1 MRVSVQTVKQYT
13 DINVGVDELV
23 AKINAQLGGVEGVI
37 DFGTRYKDATVVRVV
52 SCEKHPNADKLSVCQ
67 IDVGGDSLVQVV
79 CGAPNV
85 HTDMYAVWLPPE
97 STVPA
102 SFDDETPFVLG
113 VRELRGVVSNGMLA
127 SAAEL
132 GIGDDHS
139 GIIELDPQE
148 WRPNDT
154 DLKPGVKL
162 TQLYNLDD
170 YLIDIENK
178 MFTHRPDLFGQVGVA
193 REIAGI
199 QHIPFRSPDW
209 YSQQSVQNTPI
220 KDDGLALQVRN
231 EAPELVPRFV
241 ALSVRD
247 VTVKP
252 SPLWLQIEL
261 VRLGGKP
268 INNVVDITNYIML
281 LTAQPVHAY
290 DYDKLQSGT
299 LVARTARENEQ
310 VTLLNGKTY
319 SLNRDDIVIADAER
333 PVGLAGIM
341 GGGESE
347 VSEDTRNIVLEVAT
361 FDMYALRRTSM
372 RHGIFTDALTRFNKG
387 QSPHQNLVVL
397 HKLIDYISRITGG
410 TVASPVFDEQGRMGI
425 RESVHITP
433 TFINERLGLSL
444 VGDEITKLLTNVEFT
459 VSGDDE
465 LEIVP
470 PFWRTDI
477 SLPEDIVEEVGRLYG
492 YDRLPRELP
501 FRSIRP
507 TPQNSSRELA
517 WRMREILSRA
527 GANEVLT
534 YSFVHEH
541 VISRARQDHQDA
553 YRLANALSPDLQYYR
568 LSITPSILDKVHGNV
583 KAGYDEFALYEIGKA
598 HSKRAGLD
606 AEGLPVELRRV
617 ALTIVSR
624 HTKAGSPYYR
634 AKALLEFLTSQLG
647 LVLEYRPLL
656 EGSSL
661 TIAQPFEPK
670 RTARVIDRSSGQV
683 IGVLGEYAQVV
694 KRAFKLPDYSAG
706 FELMPEAVELA
717 LAQAQHA
724 YAPLSRYPHIS
735 RDVSIRVADNISY
748 HDLVSHAQAGLSDMS
763 TEAEIY
769 PIAIYQPDN
778 TQAKTITIRIVL
790 TPRDKTLS
798 SDEANMMIERM
809 IRAMSEHIDVQVV

>member
-1 MRVSVQTVKQYT
+1 MRVSIQTVKQYT
-13 DINVGVDELV
+13 EINVGVDELV

-148 WRPNDT
+148 WRPNDI
-154 DLKPGVKL
+154 DFKPGVKL

-261 VRLGGKP
+261 VRLGSKP

-290 DYDKLQSGT
+290 DYDKLQGGT
-299 LVARTARENEQ
+299 LVARAARENEQ

-319 SLNRDDIVIADAER
+319 SLNKDDIVIADAEK

-347 VSEDTRNIVLEVAT
+347 VTEETRNLVLEVAT

-372 RHGIFTDALTRFNKG
+372 RHGVFTDALTRFNKG
-387 QSPHQNLVVL
+387 QSPHQNLIVL
-397 HKLIDYISRITGG
+397 HKLVDLLTRTAGG
-410 TVASPVFDEQGRMGI
+410 TAASPVFDEQGSMGTLD
-425 RESVHITP
+425 SVHITP
-433 TFINERLGLSL
+433 AFINERLGLSL
-444 VGDEITKLLTNVEFT
+444 TQDEIARLLTNVEFV
-459 VSGDDE
+459 VSGDAE

-477 SLPEDIVEEVGRLYG
+477 SLPEDIVEEIGRLYG
-492 YDRLPRELP
+492 YDHLPRELP
-501 FRSIRP
+501 LRSTRP
-507 TPQNSSRELA
+507 TPQNTSRELA

-534 YSFVHEH
+534 YSFVHEQI
-541 VISRARQDHQDA
+541 ISRACQDA
-553 YRLANALSPDLQYYR
+553 EDAYQLSNALSPELQYYR
-568 LSITPSILDKVHGNV
+568 LSVTPSLLDKVHGNV
-583 KAGYDEFALYEIGKA
+583 KAGYDEFALFEIGKA
-598 HSKRAGLD
+598 HSKRAELD
-606 AEGLPVELRRV
+606 AEGLPVELRRL
-617 ALTIVSR
+617 ALAVVSQR
-624 HTKAGSPYYR
+624 KKVGSPYYQ
-634 AKALLEFLTSQLG
+634 AKTLLDFLASQLG
-647 LVLEYRPLL
+647 LVLEYKLL
-656 EGSSL
+656 PEGSSL
-661 TIAQPFEPK
+661 TIAQPFESK

-683 IGVLGEYAQVV
+683 IGVIGEYAQAV

-706 FELMPEAVELA
+706 FELLPEAVEVA
-717 LAQAQHA
+717 LAQARQT
-724 YAPLSRYPHIS
+724 YAPLSRYPHTS
-735 RDVSIRVADNISY
+735 RDVSMRVASDVTY
-748 HDLVSHAQAGLSDMS
+748 HELVHYAQVGLSHES
-763 TEAEIY
+763 IETVVH
-769 PIAIYQPDN
+769 PIAIYQPDG
-778 TQAKTITIRIVL
+778 TQVKTITVRVML
-790 TPRDKTLS
+790 TPYDKTLS
-798 SDEANMMIERM
+798 SDDANTMIDVMVRT
-809 IRAMSEHIDVQVV
+809 ISEHIDVQVV